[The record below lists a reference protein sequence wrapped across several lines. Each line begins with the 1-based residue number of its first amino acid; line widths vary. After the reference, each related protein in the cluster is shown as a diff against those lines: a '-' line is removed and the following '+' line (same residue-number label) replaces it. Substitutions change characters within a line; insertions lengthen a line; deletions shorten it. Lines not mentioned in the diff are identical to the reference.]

1 MSKGSYLEEWEVE
14 CTDQFVEW
22 WRQLTLDQRAAVTER
37 VDLLAQRG
45 PDLGRPVVD
54 RIHRSRHQSMK
65 ELRAAQRGALRILFM
80 FDTRRHVILLL
91 GGDKSGSWNDWYRWA
106 IPLADELFDE
116 YLRELREEGLI

>member
-1 MSKGSYLEEWEVE
+1 MSKDSYFAEWEVE

-22 WRQLTLDQRAAVTER
+22 WRGLSPDQRAAVTER

-54 RIHRSRHQSMK
+54 RIHGSRHQSMK
-65 ELRAAQRGALRILFM
+65 ELRAAQRGALRVLFM

-106 IPLADELFDE
+106 VPMADDLFDA
-116 YLRELREEGLI
+116 YLQELRGEGLI